1 MHVSVVEAVQLLKNG
16 KLVVFP
22 TETVYGLG
30 ASALSPEAVEAVY
43 RAKGRPRDNPLIC
56 HFYDVDEIRRYGVTL
71 TPLAL
76 VLFKAAAP
84 GPLSLL
90 LDLPLPSPLA
100 AATGG
105 RATIICRIPDHPVAL
120 ELLRLVDEPIAAPS
134 ANTSGRMSGT
144 RLDMIEADLHDKI
157 DGYLD
162 GGTSVVGIESTI
174 VDARDPHCVTILRPG
189 VIGREELLL
198 IVRRAFER
206 GEIDCLPEVVE
217 GAHGA
222 PVTPGARYAHYA
234 PNTALTEY
242 RPSSLLE
249 MPRADAYLATAE
261 WLRAQG
267 IDAQVMPVHVGS
279 SWYLSL
285 GSRDDLSSVARR
297 LYYVLYQLD
306 QLGVS
311 SACFVHEDWGMSS
324 LARALEDRIEK
335 MLRGRSVN
343 PR

>member
-1 MHVSVVEAVQLLKNG
+1 MRVSVAQAAKLLKSG

-30 ASALSPEAVEAVY
+30 ACALSPQAVEAVY

-56 HFYDVDEIRRYGVTL
+56 HFFDVDEIRRYGIVL
-71 TPLAL
+71 TPLAI

-105 RATIICRIPDHPVAL
+105 RATIICRIPDHPLAL

-144 RLDMIEADLHDKI
+144 RLDMIEADLHYKV

-162 GGTSVVGIESTI
+162 GGTSVIGIESTI
-174 VDARDPHCVTILRPG
+174 VDARDPRRVTILRPG

-198 IVRRAFER
+198 IVQRAFER

-217 GAHGA
+217 GTHGA

-234 PNTALTEY
+234 PHTALIEY
-242 RPSSLLE
+242 RPSSL
-249 MPRADAYLATAE
+249 MIIPPADAYVATAE
-261 WLRAQG
+261 WLRARG
-267 IDAQVMPVHVGS
+267 IDAQVMPVHNGF

-285 GSRDDLSSVARR
+285 GSRDDLLSIARR

-324 LARALEDRIEK
+324 VARALEDRIEK
-335 MLRGRSVN
+335 MLRGRSIN